1 MGYSFLTPALEIQ
14 ITTSATT
21 HHPTHSDNKE
31 KKKLNKNIPD
41 ADVQRISLTS
51 DFAVIN

>member
-31 KKKLNKNIPD
+31 KKKIKQKYP
-41 ADVQRISLTS
+41 
-51 DFAVIN
+51 